1 MSDAPWK
8 LAGYLVEGRLGTGGS
23 GEVWRARTAAGD
35 LVALKRIEISD
46 PGQIA
51 SARAEGALLSTL
63 DHPHLIRLLE
73 LVPTADAVVLVL
85 DFAAGGSLADLL
97 AVRGRLAPGEVITAL
112 APIAAALAYAHTA
125 GVVHGDVSAAN
136 VLLTEAGFP
145 LLADLGV
152 ARLVGDDAP
161 VRSTPA
167 YIDPAVAVGAVPGP
181 QSDVFM
187 LGAVALHALTGAPPW
202 PGDTRE
208 ASMAAALA
216 ANLGDVSAR
225 MSAAGVPE
233 PVRAVV
239 AGALEIEP
247 GRRGTAAD
255 FALELRHAGVPVA
268 VELSAGRART
278 EPPSPGAA
286 AVEAGQSAIHT
297 HAVGPRARPVRG
309 RRRRKP
315 PSIWRRRHV
324 QWGLAALLAVALAAG
339 AGIAWTQLADS
350 AAPKDHPAST
360 ALADAPTGQVPFD
373 PVSGWSASG
382 SAPSSSATAS
392 PSATAKPLTLADA
405 AAVLIRLD
413 SVRETAFARRAPVL
427 LTGVYVPG
435 TLLDQDTA
443 LLKRLV
449 PSGCGLQNV
458 HTTYTQV
465 KVTSTKGDQI
475 ELSVRATL
483 SGSVLICGGV
493 AKAEAAGS
501 GPTALTIV
509 LVRKRTGYLIA
520 AITH

>member
-8 LAGYLVEGRLGTGGS
+8 LPGYLVEGRLGTGGS

-35 LVALKRIEISD
+35 LVALKRIMIAD

-51 SARAEGALLSTL
+51 AARVEGALLSTL

-112 APIAAALAYAHTA
+112 APVAAALAYAHTA

-136 VLLTEAGFP
+136 ILFTEAGFP

-152 ARLVGDDAP
+152 ARLVSDNAP
-161 VRSTPA
+161 VHSTPA
-167 YIDPAVAVGAVPGP
+167 YIDPAVAAGAVPGP

-216 ANLGDVSAR
+216 ADLSDVDAR
-225 MSAAGVPE
+225 MRAAGVPE
-233 PVRAVV
+233 PIRAVV

-247 GRRGTAAD
+247 ARRGTAAD

-268 VELSAGRART
+268 VELSAGRARA
-278 EPPSPGAA
+278 EPPSSGAA
-286 AVEAGQSAIHT
+286 AVEAGQGAIHT

-324 QWGLAALLAVALAAG
+324 RWSLAALSAVALAAG
-339 AGIAWTQLADS
+339 AGIAWGQLADN
-350 AAPKDHPAST
+350 AAPNDHPAST
-360 ALADAPTGQVPFD
+360 ALAGAPSGHVPFD

-382 SAPSSSATAS
+382 QAPSSSTAA
-392 PSATAKPLTLADA
+392 SATAKPLTAADA

-413 SVRETAFARRAPVL
+413 SVRESAFARRAPVL

-458 HTTYTQV
+458 HTTYSQV
-465 KVTSTKGDQI
+465 KVTSTKGDQV
-475 ELSVRATL
+475 ELSARATL